1 MDKRTFIASSELFSE
16 YSLDISLYMVSS
28 VEDII
33 KIFKESL
40 VELFKNNKLYIL
52 EKKIK
57 ETNFHIH
64 GQEIENI
71 LTSSP
76 DQIFYICDHC

>member
-52 EKKIK
+52 EKKVK

-64 GQEIENI
+64 GQEIESI

>member
-40 VELFKNNKLYIL
+40 VELFQNNKLYIL
-52 EKKIK
+52 EKKVK
-57 ETNFHIH
+57 ETKFHIH
-64 GQEIENI
+64 GHEIENI